1 MTECPA
7 PEFTGATRG
16 ATATLLRLEGLLVLG
31 VAVAVFHALGGG
43 WLMFAVLFLVPD
55 LSMLGYL
62 AGPRIGAA
70 CYKAGHSYL
79 GPALLGAAGLY
90 MSAPL
95 IQQIAAIWVAH
106 VGFDRALGYGLKY
119 AEGFGF
125 THLGFKGRAA
135 RA

>member
-7 PEFTGATRG
+7 PEFIGATRG
-16 ATATLLRLEGLLVLG
+16 APATLLRLEGLLVLG

-62 AGPRIGAA
+62 AGPRVGAA
-70 CYKAGHSYL
+70 CYNAGHSYL

-119 AEGFGF
+119 TEGFGF

>member
-16 ATATLLRLEGLLVLG
+16 APATLLRLEGLLVLG
-31 VAVAVFHALGGG
+31 VAVAAFHALGGG

-62 AGPRIGAA
+62 AGPRVGAA
-70 CYKAGHSYL
+70 CYTAGHSYL

-90 MSAPL
+90 LSNPL

-119 AEGFGF
+119 GQGFGF
-125 THLGFKGRAA
+125 THLGLKGRAA